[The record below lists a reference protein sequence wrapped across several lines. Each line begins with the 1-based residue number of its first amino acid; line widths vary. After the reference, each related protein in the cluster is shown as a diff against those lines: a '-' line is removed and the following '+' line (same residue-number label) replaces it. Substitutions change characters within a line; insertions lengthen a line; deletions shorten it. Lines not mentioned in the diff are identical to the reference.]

1 MRAVLLSSTL
11 VIVIPSLITDHFLHP
26 RNVGDLSDAA
36 DASGEACSLD
46 CGAVVRL
53 SLQIDAASQKI
64 TRANFKAAGCRY
76 LIAAASATTELI
88 TDMPLNEATAFSA
101 QAINIHFAGGL
112 PEDKMRCAALCCEAL
127 ATSLAGYYHA
137 AREEWSGDEAL
148 ICVCFGVA
156 EKRIEAIIRA
166 QDLRTIED
174 VTNACNAGAGCRSCH
189 PLIEDIIEDYWR
201 TRNAHEQ
208 FFAVE
213 TNDPAVTTDS

>member
-1 MRAVLLSSTL
+1 MRAVLFSSTL
-11 VIVIPSLITDHFLHP
+11 VTNIPNLITDHFLHP
-26 RNVGDLSDAA
+26 RNVGDLGVAA
-36 DASGEACSLD
+36 DASGEACSIN

-76 LIAAASATTELI
+76 LIAAASATAELI
-88 TDMPLNEATAFSA
+88 TDMPLNEAKAFSA

-156 EKRIEAIIRA
+156 EKRIEAVIRA
-166 QDLRTIED
+166 QSLHTIEA

-189 PLIEDIIEDYWR
+189 PLIEDILEDYWR
-201 TRNAHEQ
+201 TRNAQEQ
-208 FFAVE
+208 FFAAE
-213 TNDPAVTTDS
+213 TIDHAATSDS